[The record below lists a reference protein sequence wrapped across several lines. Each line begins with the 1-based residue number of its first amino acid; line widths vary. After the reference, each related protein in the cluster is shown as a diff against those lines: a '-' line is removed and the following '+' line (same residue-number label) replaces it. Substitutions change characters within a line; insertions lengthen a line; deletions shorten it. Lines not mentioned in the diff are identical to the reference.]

1 MKQKMKEDQKAFQE
15 KLKQQQQKR
24 QQTTGQAQNTEGAQ
38 APPVEK
44 QEPVK
49 VDGIDDDSKMEEEKK
64 VDCKEKEKILN
75 TYKLNNDNCSIK
87 EYRKASMLIHPDKNP
102 GCEKETGE
110 LFNDLTA
117 FKDRGCKELF
127 KGKYNNIDYSFMID
141 LNKNVVSI
149 GTDLDKKQEFPIYD
163 ITTSNN
169 IVTITLNNKNKDKI
183 TTDYNEIIKPIID
196 EYIKNKEQK
205 QNKEQIK
212 IVGINNTNKRLVNFI
227 IDTQQNSITIID
239 YESGE
244 RLPEYKIKNMKI
256 IKDNVEIQTST
267 KSSET
272 VTNGPTITTKYN
284 DTINLFITAYYSL
297 VRDEIHS
304 RRLAREFINKN
315 LPYTYYV
322 WNFGQNIGDALLVN
336 NKIVLQKGRIGTQS
350 NYYKIWD
357 EEYKNLKNNDTTNE
371 FTEEENI
378 AINDT
383 DKDNVLNGKEY
394 NSVLS
399 QDQINSIREGRDIPE
414 EHEINEFFAHMENNI
429 KEKEKEIGRGTMS
442 LCNKLTPSS
451 GNKKVFSY
459 NDRLN
464 TLYWKDDGADKYED
478 KLFIDDISNV
488 ENNKLTIK
496 TTDCDNDIDI
506 QYENED
512 KDKWILFFDKSYK
525 NAQKNKSE
533 LVFRRKIIDLL
544 EENREKSIT
553 YTEFIYLLNDKK
565 DNVDT
570 VPIENNNVKLN
581 IAENRVG
588 KGSQVEVI
596 WNEEYKALYG
606 KEPDYTKDEIEY
618 FSFNNKTPK
627 WKSMLT
633 PSYLEVWRKSQE
645 QTQAK
650 AQAAAE
656 AEAQAEG
663 EVDAKAQSEAQAQ
676 ARSAAEAEVKAAD
689 AAKAQ
694 ADTAKALADA
704 AKAQEEAQAQARAA
718 AEAEA
723 EVKAA
728 DAAKAQEEAQ
738 AQAAAEAQ
746 TQTQASADEEAQA
759 DEDDFEMI
767 DEDIQEPTTT
777 VSYTPYG
784 FEIIIDFTKFI
795 TKK

>member
-1 MKQKMKEDQKAFQE
+1 
-15 KLKQQQQKR
+15 
-24 QQTTGQAQNTEGAQ
+24 
-38 APPVEK
+38 
-44 QEPVK
+44 
-49 VDGIDDDSKMEEEKK
+49 
-64 VDCKEKEKILN
+64 
-75 TYKLNNDNCSIK
+75 
-87 EYRKASMLIHPDKNP
+87 
-102 GCEKETGE
+102 
-110 LFNDLTA
+110 
-117 FKDRGCKELF
+117 
-127 KGKYNNIDYSFMID
+127 
-141 LNKNVVSI
+141 
-149 GTDLDKKQEFPIYD
+149 
-163 ITTSNN
+163 
-169 IVTITLNNKNKDKI
+169 
-183 TTDYNEIIKPIID
+183 
-196 EYIKNKEQK
+196 
-205 QNKEQIK
+205 
-212 IVGINNTNKRLVNFI
+212 
-227 IDTQQNSITIID
+227 
-239 YESGE
+239 
-244 RLPEYKIKNMKI
+244 
-256 IKDNVEIQTST
+256 
-267 KSSET
+267 
-272 VTNGPTITTKYN
+272 
-284 DTINLFITAYYSL
+284 
-297 VRDEIHS
+297 
-304 RRLAREFINKN
+304 
-315 LPYTYYV
+315 
-322 WNFGQNIGDALLVN
+322 
-336 NKIVLQKGRIGTQS
+336 
-350 NYYKIWD
+350 
-357 EEYKNLKNNDTTNE
+357 
-371 FTEEENI
+371 
-378 AINDT
+378 
-383 DKDNVLNGKEY
+383 
-394 NSVLS
+394 
-399 QDQINSIREGRDIPE
+399 
-414 EHEINEFFAHMENNI
+414 MENNI

-738 AQAAAEAQ
+738 AQAAAQAQ